1 MIRKCK
7 NLEWMAE
14 RGLIP
19 IEGGVWVDAYNK
31 ITSRNISGTITVQ
44 MDPSNQRFVT
54 ELNEIKSTTGHK
66 ERLHRSATDG
76 DI

>member
-14 RGLIP
+14 RHLIP
-19 IEGGVWVDAYNK
+19 IEGGVWLDAYNK
-31 ITSRNISGTITVQ
+31 IYAKGVSGAITTRL
-44 MDPSNQRFVT
+44 DPSNQRFVT
-54 ELNEIKSTTGHK
+54 ELYEIKSTTSHSKG
-66 ERLHRSATDG
+66 LHRSATER

>member
-1 MIRKCK
+1 M
-7 NLEWMAE
+7 EWMAE
-14 RGLIP
+14 RNLIP
-19 IEGGVWVDAYNK
+19 IESGVWVDAYNK

-54 ELNEIKSTTGHK
+54 ELYEIKNTTSNEDGICRSTA
-66 ERLHRSATDG
+66 ER